1 MVLPGA
7 VRNAL
12 RPLMLIPGFH
22 TRRKI
27 LVIESDDWGSIRM
40 PSRAVYEALLKQGVR
55 VDRFPFN
62 RYDSLASEEDLT
74 ALAEV
79 LMSVR
84 DRDGRRAVMT
94 VNTIVA
100 NPDFDRIRASDFRE
114 YHYEPFTETLRRYP
128 RHGRSFELW
137 REAMA
142 AGLFRPQFHGREHLN
157 VIRWMKALREERGRA
172 RLAFGFRM
180 SDLSQS
186 ETITEDTFVDAL
198 NFEDPGEISFQEQS
212 ITEGTG
218 LFSHL
223 FGYRASSF
231 IAPNYIWSSCLNDT
245 LRHCGISSFQGIWLQ
260 FEPLTGREH
269 RFRRRW
275 HYPGEKNALGQCY
288 LVRTAGFEPSLFP
301 GVDCVDRALARINT
315 CFLMGKPAVLGS
327 HRLNF
332 VGCIDPSNRQR
343 NLPQFRRL
351 LTSIV
356 QRWPD
361 VEFMSSDQ
369 LTALVIPG

>member
-1 MVLPGA
+1 MILPEA
-7 VRNAL
+7 LRNVL

-40 PSRAVYEALLKQGVR
+40 PSRAVYEALLKKGVR

-79 LMSVR
+79 LMSVH
-84 DRDGRRAVMT
+84 DRDGRRALMT

-100 NPDFDRIRASDFRE
+100 NPDFEKIRASDFRE
-114 YHYEPFTETLRRYP
+114 YYYEPFPETLKRYP
-128 RHGRSFELW
+128 HHGRSFELW

-157 VIRWMKALREERGRA
+157 VIRWMKALREERERV
-172 RLAFGFRM
+172 RLAFSFRM
-180 SDLSQS
+180 TDLSQS
-186 ETITEDTFVDAL
+186 EKITEDAFVDAL
-198 NFEDPGEISFQEQS
+198 NYEDPGEISFQEQS
-212 ITEGTG
+212 IAEGTA
-218 LFSHL
+218 LFSQL

-231 IAPNYIWSSCLNDT
+231 IAPNYIWSSHLNDT
-245 LRHCGISSFQGIWLQ
+245 LHQCGIRSFQGIWLQ
-260 FEPLTGREH
+260 FEPLPGREH

-275 HYPGEKNALGQCY
+275 HYQGEQNSLGQCY
-288 LVRTAGFEPSLFP
+288 LVRTAGFEPSLCP
-301 GVDCVDRALARINT
+301 GVDCVDRALARIHT
-315 CFLMGKPAVLGS
+315 CFLMGKPAVLGT

-332 VGCIDPSNRQR
+332 AGSIDPSNRQR

-351 LTSIV
+351 LKSIV
-356 QRWPD
+356 HRWPD

-369 LTALVIPG
+369 LTSLVGSG